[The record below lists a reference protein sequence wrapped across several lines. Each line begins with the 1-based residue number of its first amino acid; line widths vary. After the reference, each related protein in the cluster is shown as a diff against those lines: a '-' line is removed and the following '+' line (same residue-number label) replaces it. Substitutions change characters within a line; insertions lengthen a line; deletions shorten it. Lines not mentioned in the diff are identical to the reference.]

1 MTEGQKK
8 KMGRPPLKKPIPKTA
23 INIRLPDFLAKQVDE
38 LAYERRLSRTRTIED
53 IIEEYFKERSKKT

>member
-1 MTEGQKK
+1 MTQAKK

-23 INIRLPDFLAKQVDE
+23 IMIRLPDFLAEQIDE

-53 IIEEYFKERSKKT
+53 IIEEHLNQRKKKD